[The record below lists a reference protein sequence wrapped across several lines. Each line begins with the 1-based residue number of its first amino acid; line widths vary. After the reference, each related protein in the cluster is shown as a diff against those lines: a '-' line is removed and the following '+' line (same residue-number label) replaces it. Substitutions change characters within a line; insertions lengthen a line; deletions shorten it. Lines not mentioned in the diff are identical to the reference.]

1 MSLPITSKGMTKN
14 IKDYD
19 SGLIELHFGSGAVLI
34 APGLQGRIF
43 CQVGDELIHRFD
55 PAPLNPIKPGE
66 FRNLGGNSLWPAP
79 EGGPYAFNYLP
90 NSDTWLVQEG
100 INDANYHI
108 SSRSSET
115 AVIQKE
121 IILSNRKGANVRAR
135 FSRSISMVNAAKCM
149 ADFNVQ
155 ALSYTCED
163 VITPLEPYNK
173 DIVLIAPWSLEQFSG
188 GEGVTAFV
196 KVSKAVESVNTDF
209 YGVPGNRLSY
219 GNGFFTFALGG
230 EERLQIGIK
239 AVSRPEFIGA
249 LDPARCLLI
258 LRTTP
263 PQSGIYFNI
272 ADNAQPKGPFSAADM
287 YSIFNGGPLGFYEL
301 ETIAPMQVSGT
312 SVAPSKLV
320 SETLILCGA
329 VSELR
334 RFLKNHGIDQTS
346 LL

>member
-1 MSLPITSKGMTKN
+1 MKQN

-19 SGLIELHFGSGAVLI
+19 SGLIELRSDGGTVLI

-100 INDANYHI
+100 INDTNYRVVSQ
-108 SSRSSET
+108 SSGK

-121 IILSNRKGANVRAR
+121 IILTNRKGVNVRAR
-135 FSRSISMVNAAKCM
+135 FSRSISTVNATERVAGF
-149 ADFNVQ
+149 DVQ
-155 ALSYTCED
+155 AVSYTCED
-163 VITPLEPYNK
+163 VITPLESYKK
-173 DIVLIAPWSLEQFSG
+173 DGVLIAPWSLEQFPDC
-188 GEGVTAFV
+188 EGVIAFV
-196 KVSKAVESVNTDF
+196 KVPKADESVNADF
-209 YGVPGNRLSY
+209 YGSPADRISY
-219 GNGFFTFALGG
+219 RGGFFTFALGG
-230 EERLQIGIK
+230 GERLQIGIK
-239 AVSRPEFIGA
+239 AASRPEFIGA
-249 LDPARCLLI
+249 LDSARCLLI

-272 ADNAQPKGPFSAADM
+272 ADNAQPQGPFSAADM

-301 ETIAPMQVSGT
+301 ETIASMQVEGM
-312 SVAPSKLV
+312 SVAPGKLV
-320 SETLILCGA
+320 SETLILRGD
-329 VSELR
+329 VSELK
-334 RFLKNHGIDQTS
+334 RFLKSRGITRV
-346 LL
+346 